1 MDKETLLLTVWVT
14 VWNSYSK
21 KMLIDVV
28 QSFAGEYYF
37 DALNHLRSKASN
49 LGYSVKVGRKYISLV
64 RGEQDGNC
72 IKHFELIEECV

>member
-1 MDKETLLLTVWVT
+1 MRKGEVEMDKETLLLTIWVT

-37 DALNHLRSKASN
+37 DVLNHLQSKASN

-64 RGEQDGNC
+64 RGE
-72 IKHFELIEECV
+72 